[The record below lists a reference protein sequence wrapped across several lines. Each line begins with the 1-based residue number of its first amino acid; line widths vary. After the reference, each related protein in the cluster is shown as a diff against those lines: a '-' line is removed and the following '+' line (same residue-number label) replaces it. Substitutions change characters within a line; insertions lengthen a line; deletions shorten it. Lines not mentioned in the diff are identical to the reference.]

1 MSACDPKRTLPQSVT
16 PAPHRRQTHSERR
29 LEPSLWD
36 LYAIR
41 SPWPAESAI
50 GFGIP
55 LSYDSDMRGIRHE
68 RDNQLPEVILERPK
82 RCKAMQGRH
91 FAALNLKMTS
101 SPHFPNGPS
110 RVPGSL
116 NQNMFATN
124 TARRWPSSL
133 CLPAAIALS
142 LVLAAAG
149 AKAQDL
155 ESCSKSEIAQEAGN
169 YVLAVDY
176 YTRCIDAGG
185 LTREDL
191 ANTHSNRGVAH
202 YHNGM
207 YDQAILDFDA
217 ALALDPGD
225 AEVYYN
231 RGLAYRNK
239 GDYDQAVRDYGE
251 AIRLDPEFAFA
262 YKSRGIAHR
271 KMGNYDLA
279 IEDYDRAIALDSG
292 DADAYYNRGLA
303 YYHKG
308 DYGRAIQNYDQA
320 FAFGPEKAEIYNN
333 RGLAY
338 RHKQDYGQAVRD
350 YDAAIRL
357 NSEFAFAYNNRGIA
371 HYQNAAYD
379 QAVRDYDEAI
389 LIDPDFASAYYNRG
403 KVRSKMGHN
412 VQAVQDYGDAVR
424 LNSVISTAFFDY
436 TEAIRDYP
444 KITDAPSATALVTA
458 TRRNGS
464 TAMSSPPTTQEL
476 ELAPAGSPEADSRS
490 FAVQLASVR
499 TEGDAEFEWKRLQR
513 RFSDLLARRD
523 LVVQTVDLETRG
535 IFFRVLTGP
544 FENRT
549 EAQDLCAEFKFR
561 EKDCL
566 AVRL

>member
-1 MSACDPKRTLPQSVT
+1 MTATDPKRTLPQSVT

-55 LSYDSDMRGIRHE
+55 LSYDSDMRGIRYE

-91 FAALNLKMTS
+91 FATLNLKMTS

-155 ESCSKSEIAQEAGN
+155 ESCSKSESAQEAGN

-191 ANTHSNRGVAH
+191 ANTHSNRGIAH
-202 YHNGM
+202 YHNGV
-207 YDQAILDFDA
+207 YDQAIRDYEA
-217 ALALDPGD
+217 ALAVNPSD

-251 AIRLDPEFAFA
+251 AIRLDPEF
-262 YKSRGIAHR
+262 
-271 KMGNYDLA
+271 
-279 IEDYDRAIALDSG
+279 
-292 DADAYYNRGLA
+292 
-303 YYHKG
+303 
-308 DYGRAIQNYDQA
+308 
-320 FAFGPEKAEIYNN
+320 AEIYNN

-424 LNSVISTAFFDY
+424 LNSVISTAFSDY

-476 ELAPAGSPEADSRS
+476 ELAPAGTPEADSRS
-490 FAVQLASVR
+490 FAIQLASVR